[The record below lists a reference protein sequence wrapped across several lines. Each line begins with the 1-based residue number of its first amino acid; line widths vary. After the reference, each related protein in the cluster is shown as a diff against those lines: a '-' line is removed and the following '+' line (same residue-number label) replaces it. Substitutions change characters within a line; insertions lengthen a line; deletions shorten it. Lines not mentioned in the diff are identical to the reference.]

1 MANIINCN
9 QIKLTRQQFDHTKTK
24 KKVQL
29 WIIYAA
35 FFLTIEITRC
45 ATTCKMKCNA
55 EQVAKCSKW
64 VKMDRQQSA
73 TFRTV
78 TFQYNS
84 TSSMALQGQVI
95 WCLTFYRIVSL
106 PMHNSSI
113 NRVVTHSISIIIVA
127 SHIFTCRLLINP
139 IKCTKISSIKPIL
152 TKYNSINRSQ
162 ELHLLHMDISN

>member
-45 ATTCKMKCNA
+45 ATTCKMKYNE

-64 VKMDRQQSA
+64 VRMDRQLSA

-95 WCLTFYRIVSL
+95 WCQTFYRIVSL
-106 PMHNSSI
+106 PMPSSNI
-113 NRVVTHSISIIIVA
+113 NRVVTHSISIITVA
-127 SHIFTCRLLINP
+127 SHIFTCRILINP
-139 IKCTKISSIKPIL
+139 IKCTKISSIKPIQV
-152 TKYNSINRSQ
+152 KYNSINRSQ
-162 ELHLLHMDISN
+162 ELHPLHMDISN